1 MTENTSKEKRDRWEI
16 NLEAFDDDSYN
27 PFEADPNR
35 KFNLKIRN
43 EDLVL
48 LDAFA
53 AYYKIPRSTLINHL
67 LLVGLQR
74 QLLDTDQGGLDTHT
88 LIAYRADKKMSRTSF
103 RRNAYWTEDLLL
115 DRTKEA
121 AIEILEASDV
131 PFSEEDYPMEYR
143 HSEAFNA
150 LDAFFNGL
158 DNK

>member
-1 MTENTSKEKRDRWEI
+1 MTENPSKEKRDRWEI
-16 NLEAFDDDSYN
+16 NLEAFDDGSYN

-53 AYYKIPRSTLINHL
+53 SYYKIPRSTLINYL
-67 LLVGLQR
+67 LLQGLR
-74 QLLDTDQGGLDTHT
+74 RELTNTDQGGLDTHA
-88 LIAYRADKKMSRTSF
+88 LIAYRADEKMFKASF
-103 RRNAYWTEDLLL
+103 RRNATWTEDLLL
-115 DRTKEA
+115 NRTIEA
-121 AIEILEASDV
+121 SREILEASDV
-131 PFSEEDYPMEYR
+131 PYSEEEFPMEYR
-143 HSEAFNA
+143 HSDAFNA